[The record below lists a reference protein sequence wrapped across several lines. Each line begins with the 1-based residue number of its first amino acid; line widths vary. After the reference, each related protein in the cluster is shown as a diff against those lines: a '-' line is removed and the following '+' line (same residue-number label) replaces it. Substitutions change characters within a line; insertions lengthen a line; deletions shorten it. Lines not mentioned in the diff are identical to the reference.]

1 MRMTKSYSRFNAHQ
15 FKKKTPIFFSQKTF
29 RGGHRE
35 SPSCPVVQ
43 WPQSIRQCKPTQFLS
58 RGDKL
63 AQMLGIGI
71 TQRKSLLINDAKQ
84 TQVYDTL
91 HGRNAQVFHLP
102 LLTPTSHPSPSLPA
116 ICGSLPQRQR
126 APRNLLTHQMP
137 KWDPDSYKSTL
148 AASILQANPCHSL
161 TVFWRQVFVWDNFE
175 RRESVFDTRAGVSSP
190 IYHEVACFQAPVL
203 AFSFNMA
210 KTIVSNF
217 GASHPKKNKNTD
229 WWQSKSFP
237 YLGWIDFFRNRSHT
251 KTPIFPWQGP
261 KPPKAPK
268 PRSTKSSA
276 TRNRERHKGWL
287 PRESTA

>member
-1 MRMTKSYSRFNAHQ
+1 M
-15 FKKKTPIFFSQKTF
+15 FFSQKTF

-35 SPSCPVVQ
+35 STSRPVVQ

-63 AQMLGIGI
+63 AQMWESASLDENRCWST
-71 TQRKSLLINDAKQ
+71 TQNKHRYTTPCMAEMQRYFIFLFLPPRLIP
-84 TQVYDTL
+84 
-91 HGRNAQVFHLP
+91 LP
-102 LLTPTSHPSPSLPA
+102 RYPPFVV
-116 ICGSLPQRQR
+116 SLPQRQR

-148 AASILQANPCHSL
+148 AASILQANPRHSL

-217 GASHPKKNKNTD
+217 GTSHPQKKIHGLMAVQK
-229 WWQSKSFP
+229 
-237 YLGWIDFFRNRSHT
+237 FFIPWLNRFFS
-251 KTPIFPWQGP
+251 
-261 KPPKAPK
+261 
-268 PRSTKSSA
+268 
-276 TRNRERHKGWL
+276 
-287 PRESTA
+287 